1 MKYIKKLEEKKP
13 KGAPDWHDSD
23 APDANGRFRDLSPK
37 KLAAWL
43 IKTRNKDV
51 KKISGS
57 LTQQVVFNRNDD
69 PEYAKK
75 MERTR
80 KEVYKQLGRE
90 DLLARMDEAVNQF
103 FYDDF
108 KKWAWK
114 LRAKINR
121 MDYEDQV
128 EFLSDEYMKRHGKW
142 HRDEHPDYIGAELVD
157 LLQGDK
163 VIKESLDGLD
173 NAKYRLENVYK
184 HLGVEYGKT
193 RRGDKYVQINY
204 IPISRPQSQY
214 PEWVKVFYDNDK
226 DLKKIGKE
234 LGMDLKESVKESE
247 ASDEMAYGQ
256 LEKIIDYAKMI
267 RQRLENGEELDDW
280 MYGKIIK
287 SEDYLN
293 TLADVID
300 GDDGVIEKDD
310 RDWNDKRKG
319 PHPYT
324 ATLSDEDEE
333 DKEKQM
339 KKQAEMDDD
348 DPDAY
353 KEMPGD
359 KKARQKGKVKTSKHV
374 KRYHDLYGESVTEN
388 KYQKITKKIAQ
399 LTIAA
404 RNAKDSYDTVQ
415 VYRERIA
422 KLKQQLKNMKSTA
435 SVNERFNESSFRFG
449 KKKQFS
455 YDDINVAYGFWGTME
470 MSYDEEQVSI
480 VWEDAFDM
488 LTGYYKFSDAA
499 ALYYLNSKAGRH
511 LADKFAGGEFYN
523 MEDTMDDYAKDGQ
536 WKKWAKEYEKY
547 TKEEMAESLSHV
559 YLYEEF
565 LTERAA
571 PAKRLFKDIVKGAT
585 SSIEGQKISKEMA
598 QAALD
603 WFDRSMY
610 ARKYSSQVQKA
621 GMGAIAPLIFSDS
634 WGIKKKISSKLKDEF
649 KKLQDYYKRTL
660 GESFEKA
667 NKLAD
672 DMFGEFGIA
681 NLSSKEM
688 KEIIDMKKADRIA
701 KKKYGE
707 FGFATLAEEEME
719 KVLNDNPELVKEGV
733 MSNIHLM
740 IDASKDF
747 EDFKKK
753 FKKDYKKVFQNTP
766 DFMDWLYDMYK
777 EARPVA
783 ESFIGEG
790 KIEEAEQKFKRGDKI
805 EYKQLFGMGSL
816 QDWTTLTGVVAK
828 VKNKRKSPLGNLH
841 PHQEITLQGG
851 AVISPFVHKDIKL
864 AESVNEEKA
873 KGDRGP
879 IDDKAIET
887 GLKKKADETG
897 VPIGLIRIVMRRG
910 MAAWKT
916 GHRPGATQQQWGYAR
931 VNSFLTKQKG
941 TWGGADSDV
950 AKEVRDGGHDKGLK
964 S

>member
-1 MKYIKKLEEKKP
+1 
-13 KGAPDWHDSD
+13 
-23 APDANGRFRDLSPK
+23 
-37 KLAAWL
+37 
-43 IKTRNKDV
+43 
-51 KKISGS
+51 
-57 LTQQVVFNRNDD
+57 
-69 PEYAKK
+69 
-75 MERTR
+75 
-80 KEVYKQLGRE
+80 
-90 DLLARMDEAVNQF
+90 
-103 FYDDF
+103 
-108 KKWAWK
+108 
-114 LRAKINR
+114 
-121 MDYEDQV
+121 
-128 EFLSDEYMKRHGKW
+128 
-142 HRDEHPDYIGAELVD
+142 
-157 LLQGDK
+157 
-163 VIKESLDGLD
+163 
-173 NAKYRLENVYK
+173 
-184 HLGVEYGKT
+184 
-193 RRGDKYVQINY
+193 
-204 IPISRPQSQY
+204 
-214 PEWVKVFYDNDK
+214 
-226 DLKKIGKE
+226 
-234 LGMDLKESVKESE
+234 
-247 ASDEMAYGQ
+247 
-256 LEKIIDYAKMI
+256 MI
-267 RQRLENGEELDDW
+267 RQRLEDGEELDDW

-388 KYQKITKKIAQ
+388 KYQRITKKIAQ
-399 LTIAA
+399 LTVAA
-404 RNAKDSYDTVQ
+404 QQAKDSYDTVQ
-415 VYRERIA
+415 AYRERIA

-435 SVNERFNESSFRFG
+435 GLDERFNESSFKFG

-470 MSYDEEQVSI
+470 MSYDEEQVSY
-480 VWEDAFDM
+480 VWEDAWSM
-488 LTGYYKFSDAA
+488 LTGYYKFTDDA

-523 MEDTMDDYAKDGQ
+523 MEDAMDDYAKDGQ
-536 WKKWAKEYEKY
+536 WKKWAKEYDKY
-547 TKEEMAESLSHV
+547 AKEEMAESLSHV
-559 YLYEEF
+559 YLYEEY

-610 ARKYSSQVQKA
+610 ARKYSSQVQRA

-634 WGIKKKISSKLKDEF
+634 WGIKKTISSKLKDEF

-672 DMFGEFGIA
+672 DMFGELGIA

-719 KVLNDNPELVKEGV
+719 KVLNDNPELVKE
-733 MSNIHLM
+733 
-740 IDASKDF
+740 
-747 EDFKKK
+747 
-753 FKKDYKKVFQNTP
+753 
-766 DFMDWLYDMYK
+766 
-777 EARPVA
+777 EA
-783 ESFIGEG
+783 
-790 KIEEAEQKFKRGDKI
+790 
-805 EYKQLFGMGSL
+805 
-816 QDWTTLTGVVAK
+816 
-828 VKNKRKSPLGNLH
+828 
-841 PHQEITLQGG
+841 IT
-851 AVISPFVHKDIKL
+851 
-864 AESVNEEKA
+864 EEKA

-879 IDDKAIET
+879 IDDSAIET

>member
-51 KKISGS
+51 KRISGS
-57 LTQQVVFNRNDD
+57 LTQQVVFNRGDD

-80 KEVYKQLGRE
+80 KEVYKQLGRQ
-90 DLLARMDEAVNQF
+90 DLLDAMDEAVNQF

-128 EFLSDEYMKRHGKW
+128 EFLSDEYMKKHGKW
-142 HRDEHPDYIGAELVD
+142 HRDENPDYIGAELVD

-163 VIKESLDGLD
+163 VI
-173 NAKYRLENVYK
+173 
-184 HLGVEYGKT
+184 
-193 RRGDKYVQINY
+193 
-204 IPISRPQSQY
+204 
-214 PEWVKVFYDNDK
+214 
-226 DLKKIGKE
+226 
-234 LGMDLKESVKESE
+234 KESE

-324 ATLSDEDEE
+324 ASLSDEDEE

-374 KRYHDLYGESVTEN
+374 KRYHDLYSESIKEA
-388 KYQKITKKIAQ
+388 KG
-399 LTIAA
+399 LPSHA
-404 RNAKDSYDTVQ
+404 RNLSRKLKTHWLPDTDNKDIYFLADTNKGQTITIDLSVRTGEYKVIDKKDNVIYQ
-415 VYRERIA
+415 GGDPYAAA
-422 KLKQQLKNMKSTA
+422 KLIESAIT
-435 SVNERFNESSFRFG
+435 ERFNESSFSFG
-449 KKKQFS
+449 KKKQFG
-455 YDDINVAYGFWGTME
+455 YEDINVAYGFWGTVE
-470 MSYDEEQVSI
+470 MNYDEEQTSI
-480 VWEDAFDM
+480 VWEDAFEM
-488 LTGYYKFSDAA
+488 LTGYYKFSDDA

-511 LADKFAGGEFYN
+511 LADKFSGGEFYN
-523 MEDTMDDYAKDGQ
+523 MEDTMEDYAKDGQ

-547 TKEEMAESLSHV
+547 AKEEMTESLSHV
-559 YLYEEF
+559 KIYEEYI
-565 LTERAA
+565 TERAA
-571 PAKRLFKDIVKGAT
+571 AAKRLFKDVVKGNT

-610 ARKYSSQVQKA
+610 ARKYSNQVQGA
-621 GMGAIAPLIFSDS
+621 SMGAIAPLIFSDS
-634 WGIKKKISSKLKDEF
+634 WGIKKRISSKLKDEF
-649 KKLQDYYKRTL
+649 KNLQDYYKRTL

-672 DMFGEFGIA
+672 DMFGEFGVA

-688 KEIIDMKKADRIA
+688 KEIIDMKKADKIA

-719 KVLNDNPELVKEGV
+719 EVLDDNPELVKEAFIGPFV
-733 MSNIHLM
+733 FNDRMSDDELKAMYNGAL
-740 IDASKDF
+740 DGYANYSKGF
-747 EDFKKK
+747 QHSKS
-753 FKKDYKKVFQNTP
+753 DYKKA
-766 DFMDWLYDMYK
+766 YH
-777 EARPVA
+777 EI
-783 ESFIGEG
+783 E
-790 KIEEAEQKFKRGDKI
+790 KILKKRGVSVD
-805 EYKQLFGMGSL
+805 E
-816 QDWTTLTGVVAK
+816 TVV
-828 VKNKRKSPLGNLH
+828 
-841 PHQEITLQGG
+841 I
-851 AVISPFVHKDIKL
+851 
-864 AESVNEEKA
+864 EEKA
-873 KGDRGP
+873 EGARGP
-879 IDDKAIET
+879 ISDSGIET
-887 GLKKKADETG
+887 GLKNKAEETG
-897 VPIGLIRIVMRRG
+897 VPIGLIRIIMRRG

-931 VNSFLTKQKG
+931 VNSFLTKQPG
-941 TWGGADSDV
+941 TWGGADKDV
-950 AKEVRDGGHDKGLK
+950 AKEVRDGGHDSGLK
-964 S
+964 K

>member
-23 APDANGRFRDLSPK
+23 APDAEGRFRDLSPK

-163 VIKESLDGLD
+163 VIKESEEG
-173 NAKYRLENVYK
+173 
-184 HLGVEYGKT
+184 
-193 RRGDKYVQINY
+193 
-204 IPISRPQSQY
+204 
-214 PEWVKVFYDNDK
+214 
-226 DLKKIGKE
+226 
-234 LGMDLKESVKESE
+234 
-247 ASDEMAYGQ
+247 DEMAYGQ

-267 RQRLENGEELDDW
+267 RQRLEDGEELDDW

-339 KKQAEMDDD
+339 KKQADMDDD

-359 KKARQKGKVKTSKHV
+359 KKAKQKGKVKTSKHV
-374 KRYHDLYGESVTEN
+374 KRYHDLYSESVTEN
-388 KYQKITKKIAQ
+388 KYQRITQKIAQ
-399 LTIAA
+399 LTVAA
-404 RNAKDSYDTVQ
+404 KQAKDSYDTVQ
-415 VYRERIA
+415 AYRERIA

-435 SVNERFNESSFRFG
+435 SLDERFNESSFKFG

-470 MSYDEEQVSI
+470 MSYDEEQVSY
-480 VWEDAFDM
+480 VWEDAWSM
-488 LTGYYKFSDAA
+488 LTGYYKFTDDA

-523 MEDTMDDYAKDGQ
+523 MEDAMDDYAKDGQ

-547 TKEEMAESLSHV
+547 AKEEMAESLSHV

-610 ARKYSSQVQKA
+610 ARKYSNQVQSA
-621 GMGAIAPLIFSDS
+621 GVGAIAPLIFSDS
-634 WGIKKKISSKLKDEF
+634 WGIKKRIPSKLKDEF

-783 ESFIGEG
+783 ES
-790 KIEEAEQKFKRGDKI
+790 
-805 EYKQLFGMGSL
+805 
-816 QDWTTLTGVVAK
+816 
-828 VKNKRKSPLGNLH
+828 
-841 PHQEITLQGG
+841 
-851 AVISPFVHKDIKL
+851 
-864 AESVNEEKA
+864 VNEEKA

-879 IDDKAIET
+879 IDDSAIET

>member
-57 LTQQVVFNRNDD
+57 LTQQVVFNRGDD

-163 VIKESLDGLD
+163 VIKESEEG
-173 NAKYRLENVYK
+173 
-184 HLGVEYGKT
+184 
-193 RRGDKYVQINY
+193 
-204 IPISRPQSQY
+204 
-214 PEWVKVFYDNDK
+214 
-226 DLKKIGKE
+226 
-234 LGMDLKESVKESE
+234 
-247 ASDEMAYGQ
+247 DEMAYGQ

-267 RQRLENGEELDDW
+267 RQRLEDGEELDDW

-374 KRYHDLYGESVTEN
+374 KRYHDLYGESVSEN
-388 KYQKITKKIAQ
+388 KFSKITKKIAQ
-399 LTIAA
+399 LTMAA
-404 RNAKDSYDTVQ
+404 RQAKDNYDTVQ
-415 VYRERIA
+415 AYREKIA
-422 KLKQQLKNMKSTA
+422 KLKQQLKDMKSKSTVN
-435 SVNERFNESSFRFG
+435 VNERFNESSFRFG

-455 YDDINVAYGFWGTME
+455 YDDINVAYGFWGTTE
-470 MSYDEEQVSI
+470 MNYDEEQTSI

-547 TKEEMAESLSHV
+547 AKEEMAESLSHV

-610 ARKYSSQVQKA
+610 ARKYSSQVQRA

-634 WGIKKKISSKLKDEF
+634 WGIKKRIPSKLKDEF

-719 KVLNDNPELVKEGV
+719 KVLNDNPELVKE
-733 MSNIHLM
+733 
-740 IDASKDF
+740 
-747 EDFKKK
+747 
-753 FKKDYKKVFQNTP
+753 
-766 DFMDWLYDMYK
+766 
-777 EARPVA
+777 EA
-783 ESFIGEG
+783 
-790 KIEEAEQKFKRGDKI
+790 
-805 EYKQLFGMGSL
+805 
-816 QDWTTLTGVVAK
+816 
-828 VKNKRKSPLGNLH
+828 
-841 PHQEITLQGG
+841 IT
-851 AVISPFVHKDIKL
+851 
-864 AESVNEEKA
+864 EEKA

-879 IDDKAIET
+879 IDDSAIET

>member
-57 LTQQVVFNRNDD
+57 LTQQVVFNRGDD

-142 HRDEHPDYIGAELVD
+142 HRGEHPDYIGAELVD

-163 VIKESLDGLD
+163 VI
-173 NAKYRLENVYK
+173 
-184 HLGVEYGKT
+184 
-193 RRGDKYVQINY
+193 
-204 IPISRPQSQY
+204 
-214 PEWVKVFYDNDK
+214 
-226 DLKKIGKE
+226 
-234 LGMDLKESVKESE
+234 KESE

-324 ATLSDEDEE
+324 ASLSDEDEE

-339 KKQAEMDDD
+339 KKQADMDDD

-374 KRYHDLYGESVTEN
+374 KRYHDLYGESVTE
-388 KYQKITKKIAQ
+388 
-399 LTIAA
+399 
-404 RNAKDSYDTVQ
+404 
-415 VYRERIA
+415 
-422 KLKQQLKNMKSTA
+422 
-435 SVNERFNESSFRFG
+435 RFNESSFKFG
-449 KKKQFS
+449 KKKQFG
-455 YDDINVAYGFWGTME
+455 YEDINVAYGFWGTTE
-470 MSYDEEQVSI
+470 MNYDEEQTSI

-547 TKEEMAESLSHV
+547 AKEEMAESLEHV
-559 YLYEEF
+559 KLYEEY
-565 LTERAA
+565 LIERAA
-571 PAKRLFKDIVKGAT
+571 PAKRLFKDVVKGAT
-585 SSIEGQKISKEMA
+585 SSIEGQNISKEMA

-610 ARKYSSQVQKA
+610 ARKYAKQVQTA
-621 GMGAIAPLIFSDS
+621 GMGAVAPLIFSDS
-634 WGIKKKISSKLKDEF
+634 WGIKKRISNKLKDEF

-660 GESFEKA
+660 GESVVTEAKKYKA
-667 NKLAD
+667 KD
-672 DMFGEFGIA
+672 
-681 NLSSKEM
+681 
-688 KEIIDMKKADRIA
+688 IIDAWKDA
-701 KKKYGE
+701 YGE
-707 FGFATLAEEEME
+707 DIMNSDHAD
-719 KVLNDNPELVKEGV
+719 VPDDIDN
-733 MSNIHLM
+733 
-740 IDASKDF
+740 
-747 EDFKKK
+747 
-753 FKKDYKKVFQNTP
+753 DYKGKVTIKDLGEIFDDRYGEELAP
-766 DFMDWLYDMYK
+766 EFL
-777 EARPVA
+777 EALG
-783 ESFIGEG
+783 ES
-790 KIEEAEQKFKRGDKI
+790 
-805 EYKQLFGMGSL
+805 
-816 QDWTTLTGVVAK
+816 V
-828 VKNKRKSPLGNLH
+828 
-841 PHQEITLQGG
+841 
-851 AVISPFVHKDIKL
+851 
-864 AESVNEEKA
+864 VNEEKA

-879 IDDKAIET
+879 IDDSAIET

-931 VNSFLTKQKG
+931 VNSFLTKQPG
-941 TWGGADSDV
+941 TWGGADKDV
-950 AKEVRDGGHDKGLK
+950 AKEVRDGGHDSKLK
-964 S
+964 K